1 MDKQQLIKSKDY
13 FSQDLNLIQYALDK
27 GHIVRLW
34 DTEIAE
40 YITDENDDYWSM
52 RKHMRNYEEINI
64 EVFDG
69 DDRIGLAWV
78 IAGGGD
84 KETLVNDYIISDF
97 MEEWEEHFKKVCK
110 LTDEFGGK
118 WFFEQGREMENIIK
132 IKDIHKFTGE
142 IPVGMDLVVYEKG
155 YLPDDGYVLYG
166 FDEVGMFDDVF
177 HQPTYCFYGG
187 NQDA

>member
-1 MDKQQLIKSKDY
+1 MDKQQLVKSKDY

-27 GHIVRLW
+27 GHYVRLW
-34 DTEIAE
+34 DNDMMEW
-40 YITDENDDYWSM
+40 ITDESDDYWSM
-52 RKHMRNYEEINI
+52 RKHMRNYEEINV

-84 KETLVNDYIISDF
+84 KEILVNDYIISDF

-118 WFFEQGREMENIIK
+118 WFFE
-132 IKDIHKFTGE
+132 
-142 IPVGMDLVVYEKG
+142 
-155 YLPDDGYVLYG
+155 
-166 FDEVGMFDDVF
+166 
-177 HQPTYCFYGG
+177 
-187 NQDA
+187 